1 MMAALLLLAAAL
13 SIAPWTTPAGA
24 RLTQLTELTE
34 LTELTGGR
42 VASRVSGRSG
52 APGSPGQARRGHP
65 AALAIARVAVV
76 LTGLRARW
84 GGRAGTPADPGTL
97 AQMLDLLAVSL
108 LAGLPTPDAL
118 AAVADAVEHSDTELA
133 RPLRATAAR
142 MRLGATP
149 VQAWSD
155 VPGGTR
161 LAPVNAVLVRACD
174 GGGSVRSA
182 LEHASRRLRSEADSA
197 ATARAERAAV
207 MVAGPLG
214 LCFLPAFVCLGVL
227 PVVVGLADGMLPGV
241 LP

>member
-1 MMAALLLLAAAL
+1 MTAALLLVAAAL
-13 SIAPWTTPAGA
+13 CVAPWTTPAGA
-24 RLTQLTELTE
+24 RLADL
-34 LTELTGGR
+34 
-42 VASRVSGRSG
+42 SGRADLSDGARGSG
-52 APGSPGQARRGHP
+52 APGAARSRSQSPAGRGR
-65 AALAIARVAVV
+65 AGGSVIARVAEVIS
-76 LTGLRARW
+76 GLRSRW
-84 GGRAGTPADPGTL
+84 SGGAGAPADPGAL

-118 AAVADAVEHSDTELA
+118 AAVADAVEHTDPDLA

-149 VQAWSD
+149 AQAWRE
-155 VPGGTR
+155 VPGGAR
-161 LAPVNAVLVRACD
+161 LAPVTDVLVRASD

>member
-1 MMAALLLLAAAL
+1 MTAALLLVAAAL
-13 SIAPWTTPAGA
+13 CAAPWTTPAGA
-24 RLTQLTELTE
+24 RLA
-34 LTELTGGR
+34 ELTGR
-42 VASRVSGRSG
+42 PDRLW
-52 APGSPGQARRGHP
+52 APGLPGEKRAQHSARRGR
-65 AALAIARVAVV
+65 AEGTVAARVAAA
-76 LTGLRARW
+76 LSGARSQW
-84 GGRAGTPADPGTL
+84 GGRTGGAADPGTL

-118 AAVADAVEHSDTELA
+118 AAVADAVEHTAPDLA

-149 VQAWSD
+149 AQAWRD
-155 VPGGTR
+155 VPGGAR
-161 LAPVNAVLVRACD
+161 LAPVTDVLVRASD

-214 LCFLPAFVCLGVL
+214 LCFLPAFICLGVL